1 VTIANIVK
9 KLTLEEDKIVTDR
22 QGDTTLLYLMDR
34 RGAPAFYKEIKD
46 LKNLG
51 YTYLV
56 TQNKDLI
63 DKLKNEYQ
71 IVFETNNFA
80 LIKL

>member
-1 VTIANIVK
+1 
-9 KLTLEEDKIVTDR
+9 
-22 QGDTTLLYLMDR
+22 MDR

-63 DKLKNEYQ
+63 NKLKNEYQ